1 MPSFFLSSIDFA
13 RSIVYGGRE
22 RERERGERQ
31 RAGERN
37 EVETTGKRITFY
49 VCGNALTFPI
59 LLKWRTI
66 LYFSAIPFN

>member
-1 MPSFFLSSIDFA
+1 MPSVFFSFPVLILPVALSM
-13 RSIVYGGRE
+13 E
-22 RERERGERQ
+22 RRRRERQ

-59 LLKWRTI
+59 LL
-66 LYFSAIPFN
+66 

>member
-1 MPSFFLSSIDFA
+1 MPSFFFFSSIDFA
-13 RSIVYGGRE
+13 RSIVYGEG
-22 RERERGERQ
+22 ERGERQ

-49 VCGNALTFPI
+49 ICGNVLTSPI
-59 LLKWRTI
+59 LLKWGTI